1 MKSYFIDT
9 NYFLR
14 LFIKDNRS
22 QHLTVYRLFQK
33 AIKNE
38 VKLTTSIIVF
48 FELYWVLK
56 SFYKKDKKKCVFFLE
71 KILQMSFLEIENPEI
86 LLAAITLYKN
96 FNLDLEDCYNIV
108 YYKIKNIDK
117 FASFDKKVLKLIK

>member
-14 LFIKDNRS
+14 LFIKESKKQYNN
-22 QHLTVYRLFQK
+22 VYSLFKK
-33 AIKNE
+33 AVENE
-38 VKLTTSIIVF
+38 VKLTTSVVVF
-48 FELYWVLK
+48 FEVYWVLK
-56 SFYKKDKKKCVFFLE
+56 SFYKKNKEKSSFYLE
-71 KILQMSFLEIENPEI
+71 KILKMNFLEIESPEI

-108 YYKIKNIDK
+108 YYKIKNIDE
-117 FASFDKKVLKLIK
+117 FASFDKKVLRLTK